1 MIEYIDEVTGERFWS
16 RGGNESPFE
25 MGPGGNRK
33 RKDRES
39 TYNEFCSKAKC
50 KGEVLSI
57 LEILH
62 VCMFKGLI
70 SRQEKLVM

>member
-33 RKDRES
+33 RKDRVR
-39 TYNEFCSKAKC
+39 TMNFA
-50 KGEVLSI
+50 L
-57 LEILH
+57 
-62 VCMFKGLI
+62 
-70 SRQEKLVM
+70 RQNVKERFYQY